1 MSVRMPGPSRW
12 TTLRRLL
19 PMPFLK
25 FVPFLTEMTARY
37 GNLFAFSVPWR
48 SYVFINEPAAIKD
61 VLVTQQHAFS
71 KSFGTRML
79 RHLLGEG
86 LLTSEDPLHRQM
98 RRIVQPAF
106 HRERVARYLEQ
117 MESAAQEFTESVR
130 PGELFDAHAAMT
142 ALTLRIASITLFGS
156 DESDATARVSGALG
170 LMMREFPYVLLPFGD
185 LRRRLPLPAT
195 RRFDRAK
202 KSLDEIIYGLI
213 ARRRAQPTEAGDA
226 LSMLLA
232 ARDAETGFRPSDE
245 QIRDEV
251 MTLFMAGHETTA
263 NLLVWTWYLLAQHP
277 DVDERMGV
285 AAASGDRAFVER
297 VVRESLRLYPPA
309 WVVGRESLHDVTLDD
324 GIAIP
329 AGTTVLI
336 APLLLHRR
344 AEYFAQ
350 PERFDPD
357 RWLAG
362 EPAQFAYLPFGAG
375 ARRCIGNE
383 FALSEAAIVL
393 AAISRRFSFALEPGA
408 RVRPAPLVTLRP
420 DGPVPMRAIARA
432 SRPGTPQASGQEPT
446 ACGSLAGS
454 QSRLVQQFP
463 KSEQ

>member
-1 MSVRMPGPSRW
+1 M
-12 TTLRRLL
+12 RRLL

-25 FVPFLTEMTARY
+25 FVPFLTEMTQRY

-48 SYVFINEPAAIKD
+48 SYAFVNEPDAIKE

-79 RHLLGEG
+79 RHLLGDG

-106 HRERVARYLEQ
+106 HRETVARYLEQ
-117 MESAAQEFTESVR
+117 MEGAADEFARELR
-130 PGELFDAHAAMT
+130 PGEPFDAHAAAT
-142 ALTLRIASITLFGS
+142 ALTLRIATVTLFGS
-156 DESDATARVSGALG
+156 DQSDATARVSGALG
-170 LMMREFPYVLLPFGD
+170 LMMREFPYVLLPLGE

-202 KSLDEIIYGLI
+202 KSLDEIIFGLI
-213 ARRRAQPTEAGDA
+213 AKRRAQPVASGDA

-232 ARDAETGFRPSDE
+232 ARDAETGFRPDDA

-263 NLLVWTWYLLAQHP
+263 NLLVWTWYLLSQHP
-277 DVDERMGV
+277 EVDERMG
-285 AAASGDRAFVER
+285 AAAARGDRGFVDR

-309 WVVGRESLHDVTLDD
+309 WVIGREALRDVTLGD
-324 GIAIP
+324 GTKIAKGI
-329 AGTTVLI
+329 TVLI

-344 AEYFAQ
+344 AEFFDR

-357 RWLAG
+357 RWLG
-362 EPAQFAYLPFGAG
+362 PEPPPFAYLPFGAG

-383 FALSEAAIVL
+383 FALNEAAIMLEAV
-393 AAISRRFSFALEPGA
+393 AGRYGFALEPGA
-408 RVRPAPLVTLRP
+408 QLRAAPLVTLRP
-420 DGPVPMRAIARA
+420 AGPVPMRAVARL
-432 SRPGTPQASGQEPT
+432 PLPQVQAPT
-446 ACGSLAGS
+446 G
-454 QSRLVQQFP
+454 
-463 KSEQ
+463 